1 MERRM
6 FNYGLD
12 ILLYFVIVNEKTN
25 IFLPTYVDNIVIDR
39 REKDAGSTIN

>member
-1 MERRM
+1 MLNLR
-6 FNYGLD
+6 LD

-39 REKDAGSTIN
+39 REKDAGYTNN